1 MKELKRNFLQKKLQ
15 RIKRYFMKT
24 NYFLRML
31 FLSVFCLF
39 ACSKKPV
46 DPVPALPTGQ
56 DTTHNPPPTDPNPTD
71 PSTASTI
78 GFFLDDWAPK
88 TFAVPAFKDTSIP
101 SSTSV
106 TVNIDAGIIITKVPK
121 SVFAHNANIWMTQM
135 ITEPSLMSYVTNL
148 HPNVIR
154 FPGGSLSDVFFWNAE
169 KNTPPSDAPAKLLDA
184 NGNQIEPGFWYG
196 KNTESWTMSVDN
208 YYKMLQQTGNQ
219 GMITVNYA
227 YARYGTSA
235 DPVATAA
242 HLAADWVRYD
252 KGRTKYWEIGNED
265 NGVWE
270 AGYRI
275 DLNNNKDGQPEIIT
289 GDLYGK
295 HYNVFVDSMRA
306 AAKEVGATIY
316 IGAQLLEK
324 QPENWQ
330 TATDHSWNSGVLSQV
345 KNNSDFY
352 IIHSY
357 FTNYQTN
364 ASATEILNTAQDN
377 PAAMMS
383 YLNSSITSTGAAL
396 KPIAMTEWN
405 ITSQG
410 SMQQVSFIN
419 GMHAAILLGE
429 ALQNKYGMTGRW
441 DLANGWNSGN
451 DMGLFN
457 IGDEPGAVKWNARPA
472 YYYMYYFQKMLGDR
486 MLKSSVSGSTDV
498 LSFASSFSSG
508 EKAVILVN
516 KGTSIQ
522 NVHIISNATAGN
534 RFYFYRLTG
543 GSDNGDF
550 SRKVF
555 VNGNGPD
562 GISGGPASYA
572 TLNAYSAETKNGIKV
587 ALLPRSVVYLVIDK
601 K

>member
-1 MKELKRNFLQKKLQ
+1 MKSKYSFYLLLLSFFCFIACKKTPGQ
-15 RIKRYFMKT
+15 P
-24 NYFLRML
+24 
-31 FLSVFCLF
+31 SPS
-39 ACSKKPV
+39 APS
-46 DPVPALPTGQ
+46 GQ
-56 DTTHNPPPTDPNPTD
+56 DTTQRQPPTDPTPTD
-71 PSTASTI
+71 PTVANTI
-78 GFFLDDWAPK
+78 GFFLNDWTPK
-88 TFAVPAFKDTSIP
+88 TFAVPAFTDTSLP

-106 TVNIDAGIIITKVPK
+106 TVNIDAGTVITKVPK

-135 ITEPSLMSYVTNL
+135 ITQPSLMSYIPDL

-154 FPGGSLSDVFFWNAE
+154 FPGGSLSDVFFWNAAN
-169 KNTPPSDAPAKLLDA
+169 NTPPADAPAKLEDA
-184 NGNQIEPGFWYG
+184 NGTPTTAGYWYG
-196 KNTESWTMSVDN
+196 KNTDSWTMSVDN
-208 YYKMLQQTGNQ
+208 YYNMLQQTGNQ

-235 DPVATAA
+235 DPVSAAA

-252 KGRTKYWEIGNED
+252 NGRTKYWEIGNED
-265 NGVWE
+265 NGTWE

-275 DLNNNKDGQPEIIT
+275 DVSQNKDGQPQIIT

-295 HYNVFVDSMRA
+295 HYNVFEDSMRA
-306 AAKEVGATIY
+306 AAKEIGATIY

-324 QPENWQ
+324 QPESWQ
-330 TATDHSWNSGVLSQV
+330 TATDKSWNSGVLAQV
-345 KNNSDFY
+345 KSSADFY

-357 FTNYQTN
+357 FTPYQTN
-364 ASATEILNTAQDN
+364 ASADIILNTAVDN
-377 PAAMMS
+377 TNAMMT
-383 YLNSSITSTGAAL
+383 YLNSSLANAGAAM
-396 KPIAMTEWN
+396 KPIALTEWN

-419 GMHAAILLGE
+419 GMHAAILLGQ

-441 DLANGWNSGN
+441 DLANGWNNGN

-472 YYYMYYFQKMLGDR
+472 FYYMYYFQKMLGDR
-486 MLKSSVSGSTDV
+486 MLKSTVSGSSDV

-508 EKAVILVN
+508 EKGVIIIN
-516 KGTSIQ
+516 KGTTAQ
-522 NVHIISNATAGN
+522 NVNITSNATAGN
-534 RFYFYRLTG
+534 RFYFYILTG
-543 GSDNGDF
+543 GTDNGDF

-555 VNGNGPD
+555 VNGKGPD
-562 GISGGPASYA
+562 GISGGPSSYA

-587 ALLPRSVVYLVIDK
+587 ALPARSVAYVVIDK

>member
-1 MKELKRNFLQKKLQ
+1 
-15 RIKRYFMKT
+15 
-24 NYFLRML
+24 ML
-31 FLSVFCLF
+31 LSSACLF
-39 ACSKKPV
+39 ACKKTKEKT
-46 DPVPALPTGQ
+46 DPVPPSVT
-56 DTTHNPPPTDPNPTD
+56 DTTHNNPPPTDPNPTD
-71 PSTASTI
+71 PLTANTI
-78 GFFLDDWAPK
+78 GFFLDEWAPK
-88 TFAVPAFKDTSIP
+88 TFTVPDFKDTSIP

-106 TVNIDAGIIITKVPK
+106 TVNIDAGTIITKVPK

-135 ITEPSLMSYVTNL
+135 ITEPSLMSYITNL

-154 FPGGSLSDVFFWNAE
+154 FPAGSLSDVFFWNAQ
-169 KNTPPSDAPAKLLDA
+169 KNLPPSDAPAKLLDA
-184 NGNQIEPGFWYG
+184 NGNEIDAGYWYG
-196 KNTESWTMSVDN
+196 RNAENWTMSVDN
-208 YYKMLQQTGNQ
+208 YYNMLQQTGNQ

-235 DPVATAA
+235 DPVAAAA

-252 KGRTKYWEIGNED
+252 NGRTKYWEIGNED
-265 NGVWE
+265 NGTWE

-275 DLNNNKDGQPEIIT
+275 DLNKNKDGQPEIIT

-306 AAKEVGATIY
+306 AAKEIGATIY

-324 QPENWQ
+324 QPESWQ
-330 TATDHSWNSGVLSQV
+330 TATDKLWNSGVLAQV
-345 KNNSDFY
+345 KTSSDFY

-364 ASATEILNTAQDN
+364 ASASEILNTAQNN
-377 PAAMMS
+377 PSAMMN
-383 YLNSSITSTGAAL
+383 YLNSSISNAGADM
-396 KPIAMTEWN
+396 KPIALTEWN

-429 ALQNKYGMTGRW
+429 ALQNKYGMAGRW
-441 DLANGWNSGN
+441 DLANGWSNGN

-486 MLKSSVSGSTDV
+486 MLESSVSGSSDV

-508 EKAVILVN
+508 EKGVILIN
-516 KGTSIQ
+516 KGTTSQ
-522 NVHIISNATAGN
+522 NVSITSNATAGK
-534 RFYFYRLTG
+534 RFYFYTLIG
-543 GSDNGDF
+543 GTDNGEF

-562 GISGGPASYA
+562 GISGGPSNYAS
-572 TLNAYSAETKNGIKV
+572 LKAYSAETKNGIKV

>member
-1 MKELKRNFLQKKLQ
+1 MMKSKYLLAIMLLSSVCLLACKKTTE
-15 RIKRYFMKT
+15 KG
-24 NYFLRML
+24 
-31 FLSVFCLF
+31 
-39 ACSKKPV
+39 
-46 DPVPALPTGQ
+46 DPVPPPVT
-56 DTTHNPPPTDPNPTD
+56 DTTHNPLPTDPNPTD
-71 PSTASTI
+71 PSTVNTI
-78 GFFLDDWAPK
+78 GFFLDDWQPK
-88 TFAVPAFKDTSIP
+88 TFTVPAFTDTTLP

-106 TVNIDAGIIITKVPK
+106 TVNIDAGTIITKVPK

-135 ITEPSLMSYVTNL
+135 VTEPSLMSYITNL

-154 FPGGSLSDVFFWNAE
+154 FPGGSLSDVFFWNAAN
-169 KNTPPSDAPAKLLDA
+169 NTPPADAPSQLLDA
-184 NGNQIEPGFWYG
+184 NGTASAAGYWYG
-196 KNTESWTMSVDN
+196 KNTDSWTMSVDN
-208 YYKMLQQTGNQ
+208 YYNMLQQTGNQ

-235 DPVATAA
+235 DPVAVAA

-252 KGRTKYWEIGNED
+252 NGRTKYWEIGNED
-265 NGVWE
+265 NGTWE

-275 DLNNNKDGQPEIIT
+275 DLSQNKDGQPEIIT
-289 GDLYGK
+289 GDLYGR
-295 HYNVFVDSMRA
+295 HYNVFADSMRA
-306 AAKEVGATIY
+306 AAKEIGATIY

-324 QPENWQ
+324 QPESWQ
-330 TATDHSWNSGVLSQV
+330 TATDQSWNQGVLGQV
-345 KNNSDFY
+345 KTNSDFY

-357 FTNYQTN
+357 FTAYQTN
-364 ASATEILNTAQDN
+364 ASASEILNTAQDN
-377 PAAMMS
+377 PTAMMT
-383 YLNSSITSTGAAL
+383 YLNSSISSAGADM
-396 KPIAMTEWN
+396 KPIALTEWN

-441 DLANGWNSGN
+441 DLANGWSNGN

-457 IGDEPGAVKWNARPA
+457 IGDEPGVVKWNARPA

-486 MLKSSVSGSTDV
+486 MLKSTVSGSSDV

-508 EKAVILVN
+508 EKGVIIIN
-516 KGTSIQ
+516 KGTTSQ
-522 NVHIISNATAGN
+522 NVNITSNATAGN
-534 RFYFYRLTG
+534 RFYFYTLTG
-543 GSDNGDF
+543 GTDNGDF

-555 VNGNGPD
+555 VNGQGPD
-562 GISGGPASYA
+562 GISGGPATYA

-587 ALLPRSVVYLVIDK
+587 ALPGRSVVYVVIDK

>member
-1 MKELKRNFLQKKLQ
+1 MKLKYFFYLLLVGSNCFIACKK
-15 RIKRYFMKT
+15 
-24 NYFLRML
+24 
-31 FLSVFCLF
+31 S
-39 ACSKKPV
+39 PV
-46 DPVPALPTGQ
+46 TQNPTPPAGP
-56 DTTHNPPPTDPNPTD
+56 DTTQIKPPSDPIPTD
-71 PSTASTI
+71 PSTAGTI
-78 GFFLDDWAPK
+78 GFFLDDWMPK
-88 TFAVPAFKDTSIP
+88 TFTAPAFIDTSLP

-106 TVNIDAGIIITKVPK
+106 TVNIDAGTIITKVPN
-121 SVFAHNANIWMTQM
+121 SVFGHNANIWMTQM
-135 ITEPSLMSYVTNL
+135 ITEPSLMNYISNL

-154 FPGGSLSDVFFWNAE
+154 FPGGSLSDVFFWNAD
-169 KNTPPSDAPAKLLDA
+169 KNDPPADAPTKLLDA
-184 NGNQIEPGFWYG
+184 NGNQIDPGYWYG
-196 KNTESWTMSVDN
+196 KNAESWTMSVDN

-227 YARYGTSA
+227 YARYGTGNN
-235 DPVATAA
+235 PVAAAA

-265 NGVWE
+265 NGTWE

-295 HYNVFVDSMRA
+295 HYNVFADSMRA
-306 AAKEVGATIY
+306 AAKEIGTTIF

-324 QPENWQ
+324 QPESWQ
-330 TATDHSWNSGVLSQV
+330 TATDKSWNSGVLAQV
-345 KNNSDFY
+345 KTTSDYY
-352 IIHSY
+352 IVHSY
-357 FTNYQTN
+357 FTAYQTN
-364 ASATEILNTAQDN
+364 ASASEILNTAQNN
-377 PAAMMS
+377 PDAMMT
-383 YLNSSITSTGAAL
+383 YLNGSLSNAGANM
-396 KPIAMTEWN
+396 KPIALTEWN

-441 DLANGWNSGN
+441 DLANGWSNGN

-457 IGDEPGAVKWNARPA
+457 IGDEPGAVKWNPRPA

-486 MLKSSVSGSTDV
+486 ILKSAVTGSSDV

-508 EKAVILVN
+508 EKGVILIN
-516 KGTSIQ
+516 KGNTSQ
-522 NVHIISNATAGN
+522 NVKITSNATAGN
-534 RFYFYRLTG
+534 RFYFYTLTG
-543 GSDNGDF
+543 GTDNGEF

-555 VNGNGPD
+555 VNGYGPD
-562 GISGGPASYA
+562 GISGGPSSYA
-572 TLNAYSAETKNGIKV
+572 DLKAYSAETKNGIKV
-587 ALLPRSVVYLVIDK
+587 ALPPRGVVYLVVDK

>member
-1 MKELKRNFLQKKLQ
+1 MKSNSCFYLLLFSCLSFYSCKK
-15 RIKRYFMKT
+15 T
-24 NYFLRML
+24 T
-31 FLSVFCLF
+31 
-39 ACSKKPV
+39 AKP
-46 DPVPALPTGQ
+46 DPQPPVNT
-56 DTTHNPPPTDPNPTD
+56 DTTHTQPPTDPNPTD
-71 PSTASTI
+71 PTTANTV
-78 GFFLDDWAPK
+78 GFFLNDWETK
-88 TFAVPAFKDTSIP
+88 TFTIPAFKDTSVP
-101 SSTSV
+101 ASTSV
-106 TVNIDAGIIITKVPK
+106 TVNIDAGTIITKVPK

-148 HPNVIR
+148 HPNIIR
-154 FPGGSLSDVFFWNAE
+154 FPGGSLSDVFFWNAD
-169 KNTPPSDAPAKLLDA
+169 KNAPPSDAPTKLSDA
-184 NGNQIEPGFWYG
+184 NGNQIDPGFWYG
-196 KNTESWTMSVDN
+196 KNPESWTMSVDN
-208 YYKMLQQTGNQ
+208 YYNMLQQTGNK

-235 DPVATAA
+235 DPVAAAA

-265 NGVWE
+265 NGTWE

-275 DLNNNKDGQPEIIT
+275 DVSQNKDGQPEIVT
-289 GDLYGK
+289 GDLYGR
-295 HYNVFVDSMRA
+295 HYNVFVDSMRT
-306 AAKEVGATIY
+306 AAKEIGATIY

-324 QPENWQ
+324 QPESWQ
-330 TATDHSWNSGVLSQV
+330 TATDHSWNSGVLGQV
-345 KNNSDFY
+345 KTTSDFY
-352 IIHSY
+352 IVHSY

-383 YLNSSITSTGAAL
+383 YLSSSISSAGADM

-441 DLANGWNSGN
+441 DLANGWSDGN

-457 IGDEPGAVKWNARPA
+457 IGDEPGVVKWNPRPA
-472 YYYMYYFQKMLGDR
+472 FYYMYYFQKMIGDK
-486 MLKSSVSGSTDV
+486 MLKSIVSGSADV

-508 EKAVILVN
+508 EKGVILVN
-516 KGTSIQ
+516 KGTTAQ
-522 NVHIISNATAGN
+522 NVNITTNATAGN
-534 RFYFYRLTG
+534 RFYFYTLTG
-543 GSDNGDF
+543 GTDNGDF

-555 VNGNGPD
+555 VNGIGPD
-562 GISGGPASYA
+562 GISGGPSTYA
-572 TLNAYSAETKNGIKV
+572 TLNAYAAETKNGIKV
-587 ALLPRSVVYLVIDK
+587 ALPARSVVYLVIDK

>member
-1 MKELKRNFLQKKLQ
+1 MKLKYFFYLLLVGSNCFIACKK
-15 RIKRYFMKT
+15 
-24 NYFLRML
+24 
-31 FLSVFCLF
+31 S
-39 ACSKKPV
+39 PV
-46 DPVPALPTGQ
+46 TQNPTPPAGP
-56 DTTHNPPPTDPNPTD
+56 DTTQIKPPSDPIPTD
-71 PSTASTI
+71 PSTAGTI
-78 GFFLDDWAPK
+78 GFFLDDWMPK
-88 TFAVPAFKDTSIP
+88 TFTAPAFIDTSLP

-106 TVNIDAGIIITKVPK
+106 TVNIDAGTIITKVPN
-121 SVFAHNANIWMTQM
+121 SVFGHNANIWMTQM
-135 ITEPSLMSYVTNL
+135 ITEPSLISYISNL

-169 KNTPPSDAPAKLLDA
+169 KNAPPPDAPVKLVDA
-184 NGNQIEPGFWYG
+184 NGNETDAGYWYG
-196 KNTESWTMSVDN
+196 KNAESWTMSVDN

-227 YARYGTSA
+227 YARYGTGNN
-235 DPVATAA
+235 PVAAAA

-265 NGVWE
+265 NGTWE

-295 HYNVFVDSMRA
+295 HYNVFADSMRA
-306 AAKEVGATIY
+306 AAKEIGTTIF

-324 QPENWQ
+324 QPESWQ
-330 TATDHSWNSGVLSQV
+330 TATDKSWNSGVLAQV
-345 KNNSDFY
+345 KTTSDYY
-352 IIHSY
+352 IVHSY
-357 FTNYQTN
+357 FTAYQTN
-364 ASATEILNTAQDN
+364 ASASEILNTAQNN
-377 PAAMMS
+377 PDAMMT
-383 YLNSSITSTGAAL
+383 YLNGSLSNAGANM
-396 KPIAMTEWN
+396 KPIALTEWN

-441 DLANGWNSGN
+441 DLANGWSNGN

-457 IGDEPGAVKWNARPA
+457 IGDEPGAVKWNPRPA

-486 MLKSSVSGSTDV
+486 ILKSAVTGSSDV

-508 EKAVILVN
+508 EKGVILIN
-516 KGTSIQ
+516 KGNTSQ
-522 NVHIISNATAGN
+522 NVNITSNATAGN
-534 RFYFYRLTG
+534 RFYFYTLTG
-543 GSDNGDF
+543 GTDNGEF

-555 VNGNGPD
+555 VNGYGPD
-562 GISGGPASYA
+562 GISGGPSSYA
-572 TLNAYSAETKNGIKV
+572 DLKAYSAETKNGIKV
-587 ALLPRSVVYLVIDK
+587 ALPPRGVVYLVVDK

>member
-1 MKELKRNFLQKKLQ
+1 LQKKL
-15 RIKRYFMKT
+15 KMMKSK
-24 NYFLRML
+24 Y
-31 FLSVFCLF
+31 SFCLLLPILFFVF
-39 ACSKKPV
+39 ACKKT
-46 DPVPALPTGQ
+46 PAKPNPQPPSGP
-56 DTTHNPPPTDPNPTD
+56 DTTHTQPPTDPTPTD
-71 PSTASTI
+71 PAVANTI
-78 GFFLDDWAPK
+78 GFYLNDWAPK
-88 TFAVPAFKDTSIP
+88 TFTVPAFKDTSLP

-106 TVNIDAGIIITKVPK
+106 TVNIDAGTIITKVPK

-135 ITEPSLMSYVTNL
+135 ITEPSLMNYITDL

-154 FPGGSLSDVFFWNAE
+154 FPGGSLSDVFFWNAAN
-169 KNTPPSDAPAKLLDA
+169 NTPPADAPAQLVDA
-184 NGNQIEPGFWYG
+184 NGTATTAGYWYG
-196 KNTESWTMSVDN
+196 KNTDSWTMSVDN

-219 GMITVNYA
+219 GMITINYA

-252 KGRTKYWEIGNED
+252 NGRTKYWEIGNED
-265 NGVWE
+265 NGTWE

-275 DLNNNKDGQPEIIT
+275 DVSQNKDGQPEIIT

-295 HYNVFVDSMRA
+295 HYNVFADSMRA
-306 AAKEVGATIY
+306 AAKEIGATIY

-324 QPENWQ
+324 QPASWQ
-330 TATDHSWNSGVLSQV
+330 TATDQSWNSTVLAQV
-345 KNNSDFY
+345 KTSSDYY

-364 ASATEILNTAQDN
+364 ASASEILNTAQDN
-377 PAAMMS
+377 PEAMMS
-383 YLNSSITSTGAAL
+383 YLSSSLSSAGADL
-396 KPIAMTEWN
+396 KPIALTEWN

-419 GMHAAILLGE
+419 GIHAVILLGE
-429 ALQNKYGMTGRW
+429 VLQNKYGMTGRW

-457 IGDEPGAVKWNARPA
+457 IGDEPGVVKWNPRPA

-486 MLKSSVSGSTDV
+486 MLKSTVTGSSDV

-508 EKAVILVN
+508 EKGVILIN
-516 KGTSIQ
+516 KGTTSQ
-522 NVHIISNATAGN
+522 NVNITSNATAGN
-534 RFYFYRLTG
+534 RFYFYTLTG
-543 GSDNGDF
+543 GTDNGDF

-562 GISGGPASYA
+562 GISGGPSSYA

-587 ALLPRSVVYLVIDK
+587 ALPARSVMYVVIDK

>member
-1 MKELKRNFLQKKLQ
+1 
-15 RIKRYFMKT
+15 MKT
-24 NYFLRML
+24 RCFSPLLIL
-31 FLSVFCLF
+31 FIPFLF
-39 ACSKKPV
+39 ACKKSPAKP
-46 DPVPALPTGQ
+46 DPAPPSDV
-56 DTTHNPPPTDPNPTD
+56 DTTQHPPATDPNPTD
-71 PSTASTI
+71 PSTANTI
-78 GFFLDDWAPK
+78 GFFLDDWEAK
-88 TFAVPAFKDTSIP
+88 TFAVPNFIDVDLP

-135 ITEPSLMSYVTNL
+135 ITEPSLMSYITNL

-169 KNTPPSDAPAKLLDA
+169 KNAPPPDAPSKLVDA
-184 NGNQIEPGFWYG
+184 NGNQTDPGYWYG
-196 KNTESWTMSVDN
+196 KNSESWTMSVDN

-227 YARYGTSA
+227 YARYGTSS
-235 DPVATAA
+235 DPVAAAA

-265 NGVWE
+265 NGTWE

-275 DLNNNKDGQPEIIT
+275 DVGANKDGQPEIIT

-295 HYNVFVDSMRA
+295 HYRVFADSMRA
-306 AAKEVGATIY
+306 AAKEIGATIY

-324 QPENWQ
+324 QPESWQ
-330 TATDHSWNSGVLSQV
+330 TATDKSWNAGVLAQV
-345 KNNSDFY
+345 KTTSDFY

-364 ASATEILNTAQDN
+364 ASASEILNTAVDN
-377 PAAMMS
+377 PSAMMT
-383 YLNSSITSTGAAL
+383 YLNSSISAAGAAMR
-396 KPIAMTEWN
+396 PIALTEWN

-441 DLANGWNSGN
+441 DLANGWNNGN

-486 MLKSSVSGSTDV
+486 ILKSTVSGSSDV

-508 EKAVILVN
+508 EKGVILVN
-516 KGTSIQ
+516 KGNVTQ
-522 NVHIISNATAGN
+522 NVNIVSNASAGK
-534 RFYFYRLTG
+534 RFYYDILTG
-543 GSDNGDF
+543 GTDNGDF

-555 VNGNGPD
+555 VNGKGPD
-562 GISGGPASYA
+562 GISGGPSSYL
-572 TLNAYSAETKNGIKV
+572 TLKAYSAETKNGIKV
-587 ALLPRSVVYLVIDK
+587 GLLPRSVVYLVIDK
-601 K
+601 KA

>member
-1 MKELKRNFLQKKLQ
+1 MKPK
-15 RIKRYFMKT
+15 Y
-24 NYFLRML
+24 
-31 FLSVFCLF
+31 SFCLLLSILLFVF
-39 ACSKKPV
+39 ACKKT
-46 DPVPALPTGQ
+46 PAKPNPQPPSGT
-56 DTTHNPPPTDPNPTD
+56 DTTVIQPPTEPNPTD
-71 PSTASTI
+71 PSTANTI
-78 GFFLDDWAPK
+78 GFFLDDWTSK
-88 TFAVPAFKDTSIP
+88 TFTVPAFKDTSIP

-106 TVNIDAGIIITKVPK
+106 TVNIDAGTIITKVPK

-135 ITEPSLMSYVTNL
+135 ITEPSLMSYISNL

-154 FPGGSLSDVFFWNAE
+154 FPGGSLSDVFFWNAD
-169 KNTPPSDAPAKLLDA
+169 KNTPPADAPTKLVDA
-184 NGNQIEPGFWYG
+184 NGNQIDPGFWYG
-196 KNTESWTMSVDN
+196 KNPESWTMSVDN

-235 DPVATAA
+235 DPVAAAA

-252 KGRTKYWEIGNED
+252 NGRTKYWEIGNED
-265 NGVWE
+265 NGTWE

-306 AAKEVGATIY
+306 AAKEIGATIY

-324 QPENWQ
+324 QPESWQ
-330 TATDHSWNSGVLSQV
+330 TATDKSWNSGVLGQV
-345 KNNSDFY
+345 KTTSDFY

-357 FTNYQTN
+357 FTAYQTN
-364 ASATEILNTAQDN
+364 ASASEILNTAQNN
-377 PAAMMS
+377 PSAMMS
-383 YLNSSITSTGAAL
+383 YLNSSLSSAGADM
-396 KPIAMTEWN
+396 KPIALTEWN

-441 DLANGWNSGN
+441 DLANGWSSGN

-457 IGDEPGAVKWNARPA
+457 IGDEPGGVKWNARPA

-486 MLKSSVSGSTDV
+486 MLKSTVTGSSDV

-508 EKAVILVN
+508 EKGVILIN
-516 KGTSIQ
+516 KGTTSQ
-522 NVHIISNATAGN
+522 NVNITSNATAGN
-534 RFYFYRLTG
+534 RFYFYTLTG
-543 GSDNGDF
+543 GTDNGEF

-562 GISGGPASYA
+562 GISGGPSNYASIKP
-572 TLNAYSAETKNGIKV
+572 YSAETKNGIKV
-587 ALLPRSVVYLVIDK
+587 ALPARSVVYVVMDK

>member
-1 MKELKRNFLQKKLQ
+1 LQKKL
-15 RIKRYFMKT
+15 KMMKSK
-24 NYFLRML
+24 Y
-31 FLSVFCLF
+31 SFCLLLPILFFVF
-39 ACSKKPV
+39 ACKKT
-46 DPVPALPTGQ
+46 PAKPNPQPPSGP
-56 DTTHNPPPTDPNPTD
+56 DTTHTQPPTDPTPTD
-71 PSTASTI
+71 PAVANTI
-78 GFFLDDWAPK
+78 GFYLNDWAPK
-88 TFAVPAFKDTSIP
+88 TFTVPAFKDTSLP

-106 TVNIDAGIIITKVPK
+106 TVNIDAGTIITKVPK

-135 ITEPSLMSYVTNL
+135 ITEPSLMNYITDL

-154 FPGGSLSDVFFWNAE
+154 FPGGSLSDVFFWNAAN
-169 KNTPPSDAPAKLLDA
+169 NTPPADAPAQLVDA
-184 NGNQIEPGFWYG
+184 NGTATTAGYWYG
-196 KNTESWTMSVDN
+196 KNTDSWTMSVDN

-219 GMITVNYA
+219 GMITINYA

-252 KGRTKYWEIGNED
+252 NGRTKYWEIGNED
-265 NGVWE
+265 NGTWE

-275 DLNNNKDGQPEIIT
+275 DVSQNKDGQPEIIT

-295 HYNVFVDSMRA
+295 HYNVFADSMRA
-306 AAKEVGATIY
+306 AAKEIGATIY

-324 QPENWQ
+324 QPASWQ
-330 TATDHSWNSGVLSQV
+330 TATDQSWNSTVLAQV
-345 KNNSDFY
+345 KTSSDYY

-364 ASATEILNTAQDN
+364 ASASEILNTAQDN
-377 PAAMMS
+377 PEAMMS
-383 YLNSSITSTGAAL
+383 YLSSSLSSAGADL
-396 KPIAMTEWN
+396 KPIALTEWN

-419 GMHAAILLGE
+419 GIHAVILLGE
-429 ALQNKYGMTGRW
+429 VLQNKYGMTGRW

-457 IGDEPGAVKWNARPA
+457 IGDEPGVVKWNPRPA
-472 YYYMYYFQKMLGDR
+472 YYYMYYFQKMFGDR
-486 MLKSSVSGSTDV
+486 MLKSTVSGSADV

-508 EKAVILVN
+508 EKGAILIN
-516 KGTSIQ
+516 KGTSTQ
-522 NVHIISNATAGN
+522 NVNITSNATAGN
-534 RFYFYRLTG
+534 RFYFYTLTG
-543 GSDNGDF
+543 GTDNGDF

-562 GISGGPASYA
+562 GISGGPSSYA

-587 ALLPRSVVYLVIDK
+587 ALPARSVMYVVIDK

>member
-1 MKELKRNFLQKKLQ
+1 VKSKYCYLLLFGCLSFYACKK
-15 RIKRYFMKT
+15 T
-24 NYFLRML
+24 TT
-31 FLSVFCLF
+31 
-39 ACSKKPV
+39 KP
-46 DPVPALPTGQ
+46 DPQPPVNT
-56 DTTHNPPPTDPNPTD
+56 DTTHTQPPVDPNPTD
-71 PSTASTI
+71 PAIANTI
-78 GFFLDDWAPK
+78 GFFLNDWAPK
-88 TFAVPAFKDTSIP
+88 TFTVPAFKDTSLP

-106 TVNIDAGIIITKVPK
+106 TVNIDAGTIITKVPK

-135 ITEPSLMSYVTNL
+135 ITEPSLMNYITDL

-154 FPGGSLSDVFFWNAE
+154 FPGGSLSDVFFWNAAN
-169 KNTPPSDAPAKLLDA
+169 NTPPADAPAQLVDA
-184 NGNQIEPGFWYG
+184 NGTATTAGYWYG
-196 KNTESWTMSVDN
+196 KNTDSWTMSVDN

-219 GMITVNYA
+219 GMITINYA

-252 KGRTKYWEIGNED
+252 NGRTKYWEIGNED
-265 NGVWE
+265 NGTWE

-275 DLNNNKDGQPEIIT
+275 DVSQNKDGQPEIIT

-295 HYNVFVDSMRA
+295 HYNVFADSMRA
-306 AAKEVGATIY
+306 AAKEIGATIY

-324 QPENWQ
+324 QPASWQ
-330 TATDHSWNSGVLSQV
+330 TATDQSWNSTVLAQV
-345 KNNSDFY
+345 KTSSDYY

-364 ASATEILNTAQDN
+364 ASASEILNTAQDN
-377 PAAMMS
+377 PEAMMS
-383 YLNSSITSTGAAL
+383 YLSSSLSSAGADL
-396 KPIAMTEWN
+396 KPIALTEWN

-419 GMHAAILLGE
+419 GIHAVILLGE
-429 ALQNKYGMTGRW
+429 VLQNKYGMTGRW

-457 IGDEPGAVKWNARPA
+457 IGDEPGVVKWNPRPA

-486 MLKSSVSGSTDV
+486 MLKSTVSGSADV

-508 EKAVILVN
+508 EKGAILIN
-516 KGTSIQ
+516 KGTSTQ
-522 NVHIISNATAGN
+522 NVNITSNATAGN
-534 RFYFYRLTG
+534 RFYFYTLTG
-543 GSDNGDF
+543 GTDNGDF

-562 GISGGPASYA
+562 GISGGPSSYA

-587 ALLPRSVVYLVIDK
+587 ALPARSVMYVVIDK

>member
-1 MKELKRNFLQKKLQ
+1 VAEKLKIMKSK
-15 RIKRYFMKT
+15 Y
-24 NYFLRML
+24 
-31 FLSVFCLF
+31 LF
-39 ACSKKPV
+39 AVMLLSSACFFACKKGKEKA
-46 DPVPALPTGQ
+46 DPVPPPVT
-56 DTTHNPPPTDPNPTD
+56 DTSHNQPPTDPNPTD
-71 PSTASTI
+71 PATANTI
-78 GFFLDDWAPK
+78 GFFLNDWAPK
-88 TFAVPAFKDTSIP
+88 TFTVPAFKDTTIP

-106 TVNIDAGIIITKVPK
+106 TVNIDAGTIITKVPN
-121 SVFAHNANIWMTQM
+121 SVFGHNANIWMTQM
-135 ITEPSLMSYVTNL
+135 ITEPSLISYVTDL

-154 FPGGSLSDVFFWNAE
+154 FPGGSLSDVFFWNAD
-169 KNTPPSDAPAKLLDA
+169 KNAAPADAPAKLLDA
-184 NGNQIEPGFWYG
+184 NGNQIDAGYWYG
-196 KNTESWTMSVDN
+196 KNQESWTMSVDN

-227 YARYGTSA
+227 YARYGTGA
-235 DPVATAA
+235 NPVAVAA

-252 KGRTKYWEIGNED
+252 KGRTKYWEVGNED
-265 NGVWE
+265 NGTWE

-275 DLNNNKDGQPEIIT
+275 DVTQNKDGQPEIIT

-295 HYNVFVDSMRA
+295 HYNVFADSMRA
-306 AAKEVGATIY
+306 AAKEIGTTIY

-330 TATDHSWNSGVLSQV
+330 TATDKSWNSGVLAQV
-345 KNNSDFY
+345 KTTADYY

-357 FTNYQTN
+357 FTAYQTN
-364 ASATEILNTAQDN
+364 ASAAEILNTAQNN
-377 PAAMMS
+377 PSAMMS
-383 YLNSSITSTGAAL
+383 YLNSSLSGGADM
-396 KPIAMTEWN
+396 KPIALTEWN

-441 DLANGWNSGN
+441 DLANGWSNGN

-486 MLKSSVSGSTDV
+486 MLKSTVSGSSDV

-508 EKAVILVN
+508 EKGLILIN
-516 KGTSIQ
+516 KGTTSQ
-522 NVHIISNATAGN
+522 NVNVTSNATAGN
-534 RFYFYRLTG
+534 RYYFYALTG
-543 GSDNGDF
+543 GTDNGEF

-562 GISGGPASYA
+562 GISGGPSSYG
-572 TLNAYSAETKNGIKV
+572 TLKAYSAETKNGIKV
-587 ALLPRSVVYLVIDK
+587 ALPARSIVYLVIDK

>member
-1 MKELKRNFLQKKLQ
+1 MAQKLKKMKSKCLL
-15 RIKRYFMKT
+15 T
-24 NYFLRML
+24 VML
-31 FLSVFCLF
+31 LNSVCLF
-39 ACSKKPV
+39 ACKKPKQT
-46 DPVPALPTGQ
+46 DGPVTPPVA
-56 DTTHNPPPTDPNPTD
+56 DTTHNPSPTDPNPTD
-71 PSTASTI
+71 PSTANTI
-78 GFFLDDWAPK
+78 GFFFNDWAPK
-88 TFAVPAFKDTSIP
+88 TFAVPAFKDTTIP

-106 TVNIDAGIIITKVPK
+106 TVNIDAGTIITKVPK

-169 KNTPPSDAPAKLLDA
+169 KNVPPADAPTKLLDA
-184 NGNQIEPGFWYG
+184 NGNEIDAGYWYG
-196 KNTESWTMSVDN
+196 KNTESWTLSVDN
-208 YYKMLQQTGNQ
+208 YYKMLQLTGNQ

-235 DPVATAA
+235 DPVAAAA

-265 NGVWE
+265 NGTWE

-275 DLNNNKDGQPEIIT
+275 DVTQNKDGQPEIIT

-295 HYNVFVDSMRA
+295 HYNVFADSMRA
-306 AAKEVGATIY
+306 AAKEISATIY

-324 QPENWQ
+324 QPESWQ
-330 TATDHSWNSGVLSQV
+330 TATDKSWNSGVLGHL
-345 KNNSDFY
+345 KTTSDFY
-352 IIHSY
+352 IVHSY
-357 FTNYQTN
+357 FTAYQTN
-364 ASATEILNTAQDN
+364 ASATEILNTAQEN
-377 PAAMMS
+377 PAAMMT
-383 YLNSSITSTGAAL
+383 YLSSSISSAGGSM
-396 KPIAMTEWN
+396 KPIALTEWN

-441 DLANGWNSGN
+441 DLANGWSNGN

-486 MLKSSVSGSTDV
+486 MLKSTVNGSPDV

-508 EKAVILVN
+508 EKGVILIN
-516 KGTSIQ
+516 KGTTSQ
-522 NVHIISNATAGN
+522 NVNIISNATAGN
-534 RFYFYRLTG
+534 RFYFYTLTG
-543 GSDNGDF
+543 GTDNGEF

-555 VNGNGPD
+555 VNGIGPD
-562 GISGGPASYA
+562 GISGGPSNY
-572 TLNAYSAETKNGIKV
+572 TSLKAYSAETKNGIKGV
-587 ALLPRSVVYLVIDK
+587 LPARSVVYLAIDEK
-601 K
+601 

>member
-1 MKELKRNFLQKKLQ
+1 MKSNSCFYLLLFSCLSFYSCKK
-15 RIKRYFMKT
+15 T
-24 NYFLRML
+24 T
-31 FLSVFCLF
+31 
-39 ACSKKPV
+39 AKP
-46 DPVPALPTGQ
+46 DPQPPVNT
-56 DTTHNPPPTDPNPTD
+56 DTTHTQPPTDPNPTD
-71 PSTASTI
+71 PTTANTI
-78 GFFLDDWAPK
+78 GFFLNDWETKAF
-88 TFAVPAFKDTSIP
+88 TIPAFKDTSVP
-101 SSTSV
+101 ASTSV
-106 TVNIDAGIIITKVPK
+106 TVNIDAGTIITKVPK
-121 SVFAHNANIWMTQM
+121 SVFSHNANIWMTQM

-154 FPGGSLSDVFFWNAE
+154 FPGGSLSDVFFWNAD
-169 KNTPPSDAPAKLLDA
+169 KNSPPSDAPTKLIDA
-184 NGNQIEPGFWYG
+184 NGNQIDPGFWYG
-196 KNTESWTMSVDN
+196 KNAESWTMSVDN
-208 YYKMLQQTGNQ
+208 YYNMLQQTSNK

-235 DPVATAA
+235 APVAEAA

-265 NGVWE
+265 NGTWE

-275 DLNNNKDGQPEIIT
+275 DVSQNKDGQPEIIT
-289 GDLYGK
+289 GDLYGR
-295 HYNVFVDSMRA
+295 HYKVFVDSMRA
-306 AAKEVGATIY
+306 AAKEIGATIY

-324 QPENWQ
+324 QPESWQ
-330 TATDHSWNSGVLSQV
+330 TATDHSWNSGVLAQV
-345 KNNSDFY
+345 KTTSDFY

-383 YLNSSITSTGAAL
+383 YLNSSISSAGADM

-441 DLANGWNSGN
+441 DLANGWSDGN

-457 IGDEPGAVKWNARPA
+457 IGDEPGVVKWNPRPA
-472 YYYMYYFQKMLGDR
+472 YYYMYYFQKMIGDR
-486 MLKSSVSGSTDV
+486 MLKSTVSGSADI

-508 EKAVILVN
+508 EKGVILVN
-516 KGTSIQ
+516 KGSTAKGVNIT
-522 NVHIISNATAGN
+522 SNATAGN
-534 RFYFYRLTG
+534 RFYFYTLTG
-543 GSDNGDF
+543 GSDNGEF

-555 VNGNGPD
+555 VNGKGPD
-562 GISGGPASYA
+562 GIAGGPSTYT

-587 ALLPRSVVYLVIDK
+587 ALPARSVLYLVIDK